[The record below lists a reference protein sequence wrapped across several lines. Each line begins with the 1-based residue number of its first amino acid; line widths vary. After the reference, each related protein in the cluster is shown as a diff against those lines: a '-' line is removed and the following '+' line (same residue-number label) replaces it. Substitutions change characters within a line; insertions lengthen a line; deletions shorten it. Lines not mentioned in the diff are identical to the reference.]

1 MPGMSGGT
9 QMKTAL
15 LLLFTAAV
23 VVAALAL
30 GAMDGRSE
38 TKNVEQA
45 TFAGG
50 CFWCIEA
57 PFDKLEG
64 VVSAVS
70 GYTGGEIRNPNYG
83 QVSSGSTRHIE
94 SVLVTYD
101 PSVVTYAQL
110 LDVYWM
116 QFDPTD
122 AGGSFYD
129 RGHQYSSAIFYHDEK
144 QKQLAEASKKAL
156 EKSGRFNAPI
166 VTPIRPAEPF
176 YTAEEYHQ
184 DYYRKKPAH
193 YNRYRKGSGR
203 DRFIERIWGRDKPAK
218 SSSGAW
224 VKPPDAEL
232 RRKLTPLQWNVTQED
247 GTERPFRN
255 EYWDNKKPGIYVD
268 IVSGEPLFS
277 STHKYRSGTGWPS
290 FTEPLVPEH
299 VVERVDNSLFMTR
312 TEVRS
317 KYGDSHLGHVF
328 NDGPAPTGLRY
339 CINSAALKFV
349 PAGELK
355 AAGYVKYQ
363 DLFKGLAVSAGK
375 PSE

>member
-1 MPGMSGGT
+1 
-9 QMKTAL
+9 MKTTLVL
-15 LLLFTAAV
+15 LMAAAV
-23 VVAALAL
+23 VIVALAL
-30 GAMDGRSE
+30 GPGDGRSE

-70 GYTGGEIRNPNYG
+70 GYTGGEIRNPTYG

-94 SVLVTYD
+94 AVLVTYD
-101 PSVVTYAQL
+101 PAVITYAQL
-110 LDVYWM
+110 LDVYWK

-129 RGHQYSSAIFYHDEK
+129 RGHQYSSAIFYHDET
-144 QKQLAEASKKAL
+144 QKQLAEASKEAL
-156 EKSGRFNAPI
+156 EKSGRFSAPI
-166 VTPIRPAEPF
+166 VTPIRPVEIF

-184 DYYRKKPAH
+184 DYYRKNPAH

-203 DRFIERIWGRDKPAK
+203 DRFIEKTWGRDKPAK
-218 SSSGAW
+218 PSGGTW
-224 VKPPDAEL
+224 MKPPDAEL

-268 IVSGEPLFS
+268 VVSGEPLFS

-290 FTEPLVPEH
+290 FTRPLVPEH
-299 VVERVDNSLFMTR
+299 VVEHVDNSLFMTR

-339 CINSAALKFV
+339 CINSAALRFI
-349 PAGELK
+349 PADELK

-363 DLFKGLAVSAGK
+363 TLFEDLAVSAGK
-375 PSE
+375 PSN

>member
-1 MPGMSGGT
+1 
-9 QMKTAL
+9 MKTTL
-15 LLLFTAAV
+15 VLLFTAAALIV
-23 VVAALAL
+23 TLAL
-30 GAMDGRSE
+30 GAGDGRPE
-38 TKNVEQA
+38 AKDVAQA

-70 GYTGGEIRNPNYG
+70 GYTGGMIAKPTYG

-101 PSVVTYAQL
+101 PCVVTYAQL
-110 LDVYWM
+110 LDVYWR

-122 AGGSFYD
+122 AGGSFHD
-129 RGHQYSSAIFYHDEK
+129 RGHQYTSAIFYHDEEQKKLAAESK
-144 QKQLAEASKKAL
+144 QAL
-156 EKSGRFNAPI
+156 GEPGRFDASV
-166 VTPIRPAEPF
+166 VTPIRPAETF
-176 YTAEEYHQ
+176 YPAEDYHQ
-184 DYYRKKPAH
+184 DYYRKKPDH

-203 DRFIERIWGRDKPAK
+203 DRFIERIWGSGKPAN
-218 SSSGAW
+218 SSSGNW
-224 VKPPDAEL
+224 VKPPEAEL

-255 EYWDNKKPGIYVD
+255 EYWDNRKAGIYVD
-268 IVSGEPLFS
+268 VVSGEPLFS

-290 FTEPLVPEH
+290 FTQPLVSGH
-299 VVERVDNSLFMTR
+299 VVERADNSLFMSR

-328 NDGPAPTGLRY
+328 PDGPPPTGLRY
-339 CINSAALKFV
+339 CINSASLRFIPV
-349 PAGELK
+349 DELK
-355 AAGYVKYQ
+355 TNGYGRYL
-363 DLFKGLAVSAGK
+363 DLFKDPDVSAGK
-375 PSE
+375 

>member
-1 MPGMSGGT
+1 
-9 QMKTAL
+9 MKTTL
-15 LLLFTAAV
+15 VLLFTAAV
-23 VVAALAL
+23 VVVALAL
-30 GAMDGRSE
+30 GPGDGRSE

-70 GYTGGEIRNPNYG
+70 GYTGGEIRNPTYG
-83 QVSSGSTRHIE
+83 QVSSGGTRHVE

-101 PSVVTYAQL
+101 PSVVTYPQL

-144 QKQLAEASKKAL
+144 QKQLAEASKKTL
-156 EKSGRFNAPI
+156 EESGRFNAPI
-166 VTPIRPAEPF
+166 VTPIRPAETF
-176 YTAEEYHQ
+176 YPAEEYHQ
-184 DYYRKKPAH
+184 DYYMKKPAH

-203 DRFIERIWGRDKPAK
+203 DRFIEKIWGRDRPAK
-218 SSSGAW
+218 PSSETW
-224 VKPPDAEL
+224 MKPPDAEL
-232 RRKLTPLQWNVTQED
+232 HRKLTPLQWNVTQED

-268 IVSGEPLFS
+268 VVSGEPLFS

-290 FTEPLVPEH
+290 FTQPLVPEH
-299 VVERVDNSLFMTR
+299 VEEHVDNSLFMTR

-339 CINSAALKFV
+339 CINSAALRFI
-349 PAGELK
+349 PANELK
-355 AAGYVKYQ
+355 AAGYGKYQ
-363 DLFKGLAVSAGK
+363 NLFKDLAVSVGK
-375 PSE
+375 PSQ

>member
-1 MPGMSGGT
+1 
-9 QMKTAL
+9 MKTTL

-23 VVAALAL
+23 LVVALAL
-30 GAMDGRSE
+30 GARDGSSE
-38 TKNVEQA
+38 TKDTEQA

-70 GYTGGEIRNPNYG
+70 GYTGGEIRNPTYG
-83 QVSSGSTRHIE
+83 QVSKGITRHIE

-144 QKQLAEASKKAL
+144 QKELAEASKEAL
-156 EKSGRFNAPI
+156 QKSGRFNAPI
-166 VTPIRPAEPF
+166 VTPIRPVETF
-176 YTAEEYHQ
+176 YPAEEYHQ

-203 DRFIERIWGRDKPAK
+203 DRFIEKTWGRDRAAK
-218 SSSGAW
+218 SSSGTW
-224 VKPPDAEL
+224 NKPPDAEL

-268 IVSGEPLFS
+268 VVSGEPLFS

-290 FTEPLVPEH
+290 FTQPLVSGH
-299 VVERVDNSLFMTR
+299 VVEHVDNSLFMTR

-328 NDGPAPTGLRY
+328 DDGPAPTGLRY
-339 CINSAALKFV
+339 CINSASLRFI

-355 AAGYVKYQ
+355 TAGYGKYRS
-363 DLFKGLAVSAGK
+363 LFKDLAVSAGQ
-375 PSE
+375 PSQ

>member
-1 MPGMSGGT
+1 MRTTLVP
-9 QMKTAL
+9 L
-15 LLLFTAAV
+15 LTAAV
-23 VVAALAL
+23 LVAPLAL
-30 GAMDGRSE
+30 GAGDGRSE

-70 GYTGGEIRNPNYG
+70 GYTGGKIRNPTYG

-122 AGGSFYD
+122 AGGSFFD
-129 RGHQYSSAIFYHDEK
+129 RGHQYSSAIFYHDK
-144 QKQLAEASKKAL
+144 QQKQQAEASKDAL

-166 VTPIRPAEPF
+166 VTPIRPAEAF
-176 YTAEEYHQ
+176 YPAEEYHQ
-184 DYYRKKPAH
+184 DYFRKKPAH

-203 DRFIERIWGRDKPAK
+203 DRFIDRIWGLDKPAR
-218 SSSGAW
+218 SSGATW
-224 VKPPDAEL
+224 TKPPDAEL

-290 FTEPLVPEH
+290 FTQPLVSEH
-299 VVERVDNSLFMTR
+299 VVERVDNSLFISR

-317 KYGDSHLGHVF
+317 KFGDSHLGHVF

-339 CINSAALKFV
+339 CINSAALKFI
-349 PAGELK
+349 PEDELE
-355 AAGYVKYQ
+355 AAGYGRYRR
-363 DLFKGLAVSAGK
+363 LFEDQAVSTGK
-375 PSE
+375 LSE

>member
-1 MPGMSGGT
+1 
-9 QMKTAL
+9 MKTTL
-15 LLLFTAAV
+15 VLLFTAAV
-23 VVAALAL
+23 LVVALAL
-30 GAMDGRSE
+30 GAMDGNSE
-38 TKNVEQA
+38 TKDMEQA

-70 GYTGGEIRNPNYG
+70 GYTGGEIRNPTYG

-94 SVLVTYD
+94 AVLVTYD

-144 QKQLAEASKKAL
+144 QKELAEASKEAL
-156 EKSGRFNAPI
+156 QKSGRFNAPI
-166 VTPIRPAEPF
+166 VTPIRPAETF
-176 YTAEEYHQ
+176 YPAEEYHQ

-203 DRFIERIWGRDKPAK
+203 DRFIEKTWGRDNAAK
-218 SSSGAW
+218 SSSGTW
-224 VKPPDAEL
+224 NKPPDAEL

-290 FTEPLVPEH
+290 FTQPLVSEH
-299 VVERVDNSLFMTR
+299 VVKHVDNSLFMTR

-339 CINSAALKFV
+339 CINSASLRFI

-355 AAGYVKYQ
+355 AAGYGKYRS
-363 DLFKGLAVSAGK
+363 LFKDLAVSAGQQ
-375 PSE
+375 SQ

>member
-1 MPGMSGGT
+1 
-9 QMKTAL
+9 MKTPLVL
-15 LLLFTAAV
+15 LLTAATLIV
-23 VVAALAL
+23 ALAF
-30 GAMDGRSE
+30 GARDSRSE

-70 GYTGGEIRNPNYG
+70 GYTGGERLNPTYS

-101 PSVVTYAQL
+101 PSVVTYAEL
-110 LDVYWM
+110 LDVFWR

-129 RGHQYSSAIFYHDEK
+129 RGHQYTSAIFYHDEK

-156 EKSGRFNAPI
+156 GESGRFNASI
-166 VTPIRPAEPF
+166 VTPIRPAQTF
-176 YTAEEYHQ
+176 YPAEKYHQ
-184 DYYRKKPAH
+184 DYYKKKPAQ

-203 DRFIERIWGRDKPAK
+203 DRFIEGVWGRDKPAK
-218 SSSGAW
+218 SSEGTW
-224 VKPPDAEL
+224 VKPPASAL

-290 FTEPLVPEH
+290 FTQPMVREH
-299 VVERVDNSLFMTR
+299 IVKHVDSSLFTTR
-312 TEVRS
+312 TEIRS
-317 KYGDSHLGHVF
+317 KFGDSHLGHVF
-328 NDGPAPTGLRY
+328 PDGPPPTGLRY
-339 CINSAALKFV
+339 CINSASLRFI
-349 PAGELK
+349 PMNELK
-355 AAGYVKYQ
+355 TAGYGQYL
-363 DLFKGLAVSAGK
+363 DLLKDLNVSAGK
-375 PSE
+375 